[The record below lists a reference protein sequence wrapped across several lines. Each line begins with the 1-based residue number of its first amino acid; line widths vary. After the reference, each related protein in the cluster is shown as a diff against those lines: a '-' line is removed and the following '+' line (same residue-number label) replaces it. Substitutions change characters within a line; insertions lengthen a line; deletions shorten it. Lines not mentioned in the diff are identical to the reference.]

1 MSTTPALRILVVS
14 PVFPFPASWGFVK
27 RVHHLTDALA
37 ARHDVT
43 MLTYV
48 GPDDS
53 AADQKRYRLG
63 PLTVVTVPSP
73 KVEGLRKRLRQATS
87 LVSRT
92 PFHAGSLRTAAL
104 QEALDNLLASGS
116 FDVVVLES
124 SQLGWLRVEGAP
136 VVVDEHN
143 IESEL
148 LGRMA
153 ATESSRLRRGF
164 NHWEHVRY
172 RTFEDSVWSALD
184 GCATTSERDAQAV
197 RERCPGLAVTVVPNG
212 VDPGEF
218 APTGTPVTPDS
229 VVFTGL
235 LRYRPNVDGIVWFLD
250 EVWPAVQAQRPSA
263 QLTIV
268 GDGPEELLAT
278 LRRPG
283 VTVTGWVTDVKPYL
297 DAAAVA
303 VVPLRMGGGTRLKV
317 VEAMSMGKAIVSTS
331 LGSEGL
337 DVTSGKHLE
346 LVDDPDSFA
355 DAVVS
360 LLGDA
365 ERGRSLGVD
374 ARALV
379 EERYSWTRST
389 RTLEGLLVQVAAPG
403 PAVSDTDGS
412 VERRR

>member
-1 MSTTPALRILVVS
+1 M
-14 PVFPFPASWGFVK
+14 
-27 RVHHLTDALA
+27 
-37 ARHDVT
+37 
-43 MLTYV
+43 
-48 GPDDS
+48 
-53 AADQKRYRLG
+53 
-63 PLTVVTVPSP
+63 
-73 KVEGLRKRLRQATS
+73 
-87 LVSRT
+87 
-92 PFHAGSLRTAAL
+92 
-104 QEALDNLLASGS
+104 
-116 FDVVVLES
+116 LES
-124 SQLGWLRVEGAP
+124 SQLGWLRVEGTP
-136 VVVDEHN
+136 GIVDEHN

-153 ATESSRLRRGF
+153 ATESSRLRRSY
-164 NHWEHVRY
+164 NRWEHVRY
-172 RTFEDSVWSALD
+172 RAFEDHVWSAMD

-235 LRYRPNVDGIVWFLD
+235 LRYRPNVDGITWFLD
-250 EVWPAVQAQRPSA
+250 EVWPVVRAQRPTA
-263 QLTIV
+263 RLTIV
-268 GDGPEELLAT
+268 GDGPEDLLAT

-337 DVTSGKHLE
+337 DVTSGEHLE
-346 LVDDPDSFA
+346 LVDEPRAFA

-365 ERGRSLGVD
+365 DRGRRLGVA

-379 EERYSWTRST
+379 EDRYSWTRSA
-389 RTLEGLLVQVAAPG
+389 RTLEGLLEQVAAPA
-403 PAVSDTDGS
+403 PAAADTQGS
-412 VERRR
+412 AEGRR